1 VDQAT
6 RFIRARGGNHDLR
19 LLDILN
25 RVCEVVEFRVH
36 RGAAVALF
44 IAQLHFNGNLCYAID
59 LLDGSMM
66 ADLGLL
72 TGDFDSA
79 ANVVLGVVSVE
90 EIIHDLP

>member
-1 VDQAT
+1 
-6 RFIRARGGNHDLR
+6 LC

-25 RVCEVVEFRVH
+25 HVCEVVEFRVH

-44 IAQLHFNGNLCYAID
+44 IAQLHFNGNLRDAID

-66 ADLGLL
+66 VDLDLL
-72 TGDFDSA
+72 TGDFNSVV
-79 ANVVLGVVSVE
+79 NVVLGVVSVE